1 MRKANLTNFYQPI
14 IQMIFIAN
22 HKREELSKSMKRNCP
37 KRVIKR
43 YANGTPTMIDDVA
56 QKFFLLH
63 RVDAGD
69 I

>member
-1 MRKANLTNFYQPI
+1 
-14 IQMIFIAN
+14 MIFIAN
-22 HKREELSKSMKRNCP
+22 HKREELPKSMKRNCP

-63 RVDAGD
+63 RVVAGD

>member
-22 HKREELSKSMKRNCP
+22 HKREELPKSMKRNCP

-63 RVDAGD
+63 RVVAGD